1 MTALKRILLVD
12 DDDDLREALS
22 EQLVLGEEFD
32 VYEADS
38 GHTAMEKAQAGRFDL
53 MAGLPNPRFPGGD
66 MMRTPVLALAMTWYA
81 LRDRLGL

>member
-1 MTALKRILLVD
+1 MTRLPVFARPHAKILS
-12 DDDDLREALS
+12 AS
-22 EQLVLGEEFD
+22 G
-32 VYEADS
+32 YS
-38 GHTAMEKAQAGRFDL
+38 GHGVALATLAGRVLAEAVAGQAGQFDL